1 MAADLTASLLSP
13 EAKRATNLC
22 EEWLLGSHHLI
33 TEYWLDQARL
43 SFARAARE
51 WRTRGANAGS
61 RRQVA
66 TAMVSQRLREELK
79 ECAEQLGLAQGLF
92 ADLVGL
98 SLELVDYDALAQA
111 VMRAWE
117 TASVASRGR
126 SN

>member
-13 EAKRATNLC
+13 EAKRATGLC

-33 TEYWLDQARL
+33 TEYWLDQARS
-43 SFARAARE
+43 SFARATRE
-51 WRTRGANAGS
+51 LQSRGSNAGT

-66 TAMVSQRLREELK
+66 TVIVSQKLREELK

-98 SLELVDYDALAQA
+98 SLEMVDYDVLAQA

-117 TASVASRGR
+117 TSSVPSRWR
-126 SN
+126 SD